1 MLKFK
6 IMIYHYSVVPGLIL
20 MGIGVQ
26 LLILIVVVGFQPLV
40 PGALRGISVAAFR
53 IE

>member
-1 MLKFK
+1 MLMFK

-26 LLILIVVVGFQPLV
+26 SWILIVVVGFQPLA
-40 PGALRGISVAAFR
+40 PDAL
-53 IE
+53 